1 MAVAARRKSLASHV
15 RAMHQNPLRMRL
27 EESEQLVTGLE
38 AYAQAEAEEVLSAS
52 NQPRALE
59 APLFFKEKR
68 SLEVAI

>member
-1 MAVAARRKSLASHV
+1 
-15 RAMHQNPLRMRL
+15 MHQNPLRMRL

-59 APLFFKEKR
+59 ALLFFKEKR